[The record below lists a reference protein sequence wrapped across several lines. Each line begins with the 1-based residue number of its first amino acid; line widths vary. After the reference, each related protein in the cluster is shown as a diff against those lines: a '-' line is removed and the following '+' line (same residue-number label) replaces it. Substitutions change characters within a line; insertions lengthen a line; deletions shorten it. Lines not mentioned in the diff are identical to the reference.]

1 MRYEY
6 FDFCLHYNEK
16 EGILFIE
23 GDGDLPC
30 PTYHNVSRQ
39 DIPEIMKNYL
49 EKVLTNN
56 IDVL

>member
-16 EGILFIE
+16 EQILFIE
-23 GDGDLPC
+23 GDGNLPC
-30 PTYHNVSRQ
+30 STYHNVSRK

-49 EKVLTNN
+49 EKVLTNTGN
-56 IDVL
+56 LL

>member
-30 PTYHNVSRQ
+30 PTYHNVSRE

-56 IDVL
+56 